1 MIGIYKKTIIGVSR
15 VRNQG
20 YLIKDVLD
28 HLTSYLDGVIV
39 YDDASTDNTLNIL
52 KNHPL
57 VLEVIE
63 NNYWES
69 DRQQRSKAEGSH
81 RQLLFNRAKTYYPE
95 WVYVFDADEFVEFK
109 EGLDLKNEGID
120 SYYFRLYDYYI
131 TAHDVEKYYKEREY
145 IGPEFREIP
154 MMFRASLDLNFHS
167 RVPKGFYNI
176 DFGGYVKHY
185 GKATTIEDWDKKC
198 KYYINHLTEN
208 QPGNIDIS
216 EKWQKR
222 LGKAVHSK
230 SDFFNDLIKWED
242 KIEFGLELTNDLERL
257 STLNLNI
264 LVANSSLNTIGG
276 SETFTFA
283 LIEELKKYSNFNVEY
298 FTFNKGD
305 ISKRIEKELCVNF
318 MSLKKYDLILANH
331 NIVVDKLY
339 KKGVIIQTC
348 HGIFP
353 KLEQPSKNADGY
365 VVISQEIQNHLAN
378 KSFASKLIYNSIN
391 LTRFYPK
398 VKINKK
404 PKVVLSLC
412 HSENANNTIKTL
424 ANDLGLK
431 YIQAYKYKN
440 PVWNIEDL
448 INQAD
453 IVFGL
458 GRSAY
463 ESMSCGRPVIVYDDR
478 RYFPSYSDGYV
489 KNILGFSL
497 LNNCS
502 GRYSKNQLALND
514 LKKEVAKY
522 NSEDGDFL
530 RDFSKKELDVRKNLI
545 KYINYYLILKQLK
558 IDRKLST
565 KFKVLIKKIKIKIF
579 KIIKKVIRY
588 LTFKIKAC

>member
-1 MIGIYKKTIIGVSR
+1 
-15 VRNQG
+15 
-20 YLIKDVLD
+20 
-28 HLTSYLDGVIV
+28 
-39 YDDASTDNTLNIL
+39 
-52 KNHPL
+52 
-57 VLEVIE
+57 
-63 NNYWES
+63 
-69 DRQQRSKAEGSH
+69 
-81 RQLLFNRAKTYYPE
+81 
-95 WVYVFDADEFVEFK
+95 
-109 EGLDLKNEGID
+109 
-120 SYYFRLYDYYI
+120 
-131 TAHDVEKYYKEREY
+131 
-145 IGPEFREIP
+145 
-154 MMFRASLDLNFHS
+154 
-167 RVPKGFYNI
+167 
-176 DFGGYVKHY
+176 
-185 GKATTIEDWDKKC
+185 
-198 KYYINHLTEN
+198 
-208 QPGNIDIS
+208 
-216 EKWQKR
+216 
-222 LGKAVHSK
+222 GKAVHSK